1 MPQPPTKPSPHLAL
15 PPDLLQLV
23 ALGPSIPSA
32 THALKIAYG
41 MLIEDNWPGEE
52 LDWSALNAALGHMS
66 TVVVKDSEDMQGK
79 GKNRPQLAWAGARAF
94 ALGYVLER
102 QYEAGHS
109 SDAEHEHAH
118 PAWRVGWPH
127 DMECATAALWVLWFF
142 EGKDTLRAKLE
153 PLWWH
158 IMDLLLP
165 MVIAPF
171 RYPSV
176 LALPHHYTVPLL
188 SAVHNST
195 VSDEHRRIT
204 VPMYHGAYP
213 ILRQIAAD
221 NRPVV

>member
-1 MPQPPTKPSPHLAL
+1 MCQPPCTPQPATKPSPLLAL

-23 ALGPSIPSA
+23 ALRPSIPV
-32 THALKIAYG
+32 
-41 MLIEDNWPGEE
+41 
-52 LDWSALNAALGHMS
+52 S

-79 GKNRPQLAWAGARAF
+79 GKNRPQVAWAGARAF

-102 QYEAGHS
+102 LYEGGHS

-118 PAWRVGWPH
+118 PAWCVGWPH
-127 DMECATAALWVLWFF
+127 DMERAMAALWVLWFF
-142 EGKDTLRAKLE
+142 EGKDTLHAKLE

-165 MVIAPF
+165 MVVAPF
-171 RYPSV
+171 QYPSA

-188 SAVHNST
+188 PAVHNST

-221 NRPVV
+221 NRQLFKVIHTLRGTQVLTHHT